1 MTRFLVKRLGMLIA
15 SLLIASFAIY
25 GAVYLAP
32 GTPIASI
39 TGGRALPPSTL
50 RLLEAHYHL
59 NEPFFTRY
67 ARWLIDALHGDFGTS
82 LVNHQSVAS
91 LISSRIGITL
101 ELVAYTAV
109 LIMIFGLAIGIVSA
123 LKAGLIDTILVTVT
137 SVLTATP
144 SFVAA
149 IVLISV
155 FAIRLGWLP
164 PIGDGN
170 GVGGTIEHLTLPS
183 IALAASSVAL
193 VARITRAS
201 VREELNREH
210 VQTAVSRGLP
220 RRVVLRRHV
229 LRNAAIPITT
239 ITGLTIASLFAL
251 ASIVEEAFNLNG
263 IGAALV
269 NAAASKDFAVVQ
281 AISLILV
288 AAFVVM
294 NTLVDLLYALLDPRV
309 TLGTSAA

>member
-1 MTRFLVKRLGMLIA
+1 MAAFLAKRLGMLVA
-15 SLLIASFAIY
+15 SLLVASFAIY

-32 GTPIASI
+32 GSPIATI
-39 TGGRALPPSTL
+39 TGGRALPPATL
-50 RLLEAHYHL
+50 HLLERHYHL
-59 NEPFFTRY
+59 NEPFLARY
-67 ARWLIDALHGDFGTS
+67 GRWLLDALHGNFGTS
-82 LVNHQSVAS
+82 LVNHQSVSS
-91 LISSRIGITL
+91 LISSRIGTTL
-101 ELVAYTAV
+101 ELVLFTGV
-109 LIMIFGLAIGIVSA
+109 LIVIFGLATGIISA
-123 LKAGLIDTILVTVT
+123 LKPGLIDSALVTIT

-155 FAIRLGWLP
+155 FAIKLGWLP
-164 PIGDGN
+164 AIGDGQ
-170 GVGGTIEHLTLPS
+170 GFGGTIEHLTLPS

-193 VARITRAS
+193 VSRITRAS
-201 VREELNREH
+201 VREELTREH
-210 VQTAVSRGLP
+210 VQTAIGRGLP
-220 RRVVLRRHV
+220 RRIVLRHHV

-251 ASIVEEAFNLNG
+251 AAIVEEAFNLNG

-288 AAFVVM
+288 AAFVVT
-294 NTLVDLLYALLDPRV
+294 NAFVDLLYAMLDPRV
-309 TLGTSAA
+309 QLGTSAS

>member
-1 MTRFLVKRLGMLIA
+1 MPAFLAKRFGMLIG
-15 SLLIASFAIY
+15 SLLIASLAIY

-32 GTPIASI
+32 GSPIATI
-39 TGGRALPPSTL
+39 TGGRALPPATL
-50 RLLEAHYHL
+50 RLVEQHYHL
-59 NEPFFTRY
+59 NEPFLTRY
-67 ARWLIDALHGDFGTS
+67 GRWLIDALHGDFGTS

-91 LISSRIGITL
+91 LISSRIGTTL
-101 ELVAYTAV
+101 ELVAYTGV
-109 LIMIFGLAIGIVSA
+109 LIMVFGLVAGVVSA
-123 LKAGLIDTILVTVT
+123 LRPGVIDTAVVTIT

-155 FAIRLGWLP
+155 FAIKLGWLP
-164 PIGDGN
+164 AIGN
-170 GVGGTIEHLTLPS
+170 GHGVAGTVEHLTLPA
-183 IALAASSVAL
+183 IALGASSVAL

-201 VREELNREH
+201 VREELAREH

-220 RRVVLRRHV
+220 RRVVVRRHV

-239 ITGLTIASLFAL
+239 VTGLTIASLFAL
-251 ASIVEEAFNLNG
+251 AAIVEEAFNLNG

-288 AAFVVM
+288 AAFVVT
-294 NTLVDLLYALLDPRV
+294 NALVDLLYALLDPRV
-309 TLGTSAA
+309 KLGTAAA